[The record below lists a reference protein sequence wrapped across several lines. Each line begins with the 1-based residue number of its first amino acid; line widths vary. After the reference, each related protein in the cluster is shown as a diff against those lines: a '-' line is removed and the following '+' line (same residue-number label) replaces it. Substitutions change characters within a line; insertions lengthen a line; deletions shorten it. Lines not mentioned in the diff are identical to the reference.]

1 MLDGLRKVR
10 KRPRLT
16 GMAIFK
22 HYSSH
27 IIIHPGEQVLPSAV
41 QARRGIRRARRLGNG
56 GVISGLRP
64 ARFEV
69 FNIDFFVGT
78 AVTVF

>member
-1 MLDGLRKVR
+1 
-10 KRPRLT
+10 
-16 GMAIFK
+16 MAIFK